1 MITKKLTNTKGLLK
15 MKTNNY
21 YDTLSKVQKQKW
33 AEKQGNLCYYEWFD
47 TFYEEYT
54 LEETGAILLSLMFYD
69 RTGGTQ
75 PLPKDLETIIDRDR
89 ATRTLFT
96 TYMEKTAAATR
107 EWINRHKL
115 KDTEESDKENT
126 KQPPDMV
133 LKTVSIV
140 KKTYSLYPDNDTFT
154 VIYTPKNQ
162 RNIPSNEDLQR
173 VFEETET
180 DIAIIDEL
188 VYRGNND
195 DWEKPYQEY
204 VNEILLDIKGE

>member
-1 MITKKLTNTKGLLK
+1 

-47 TFYEEYT
+47 TLYEEYT
-54 LEETGAILLSLMFYD
+54 LEETGAIFLSLIFYD

-115 KDTEESDKENT
+115 KDTEDIDKENT
-126 KQPPDMV
+126 PQPPDAI
-133 LKTVSIV
+133 LETVSTL
-140 KKTYSLYPDNDTFT
+140 KKTYTLYPDNDTFT
-154 VIYTPKNQ
+154 IIYTPKNQ
-162 RNIPSNEDLQR
+162 RNIPTNEDLQR

-180 DIAIIDEL
+180 DITLIEEL
-188 VYRGNND
+188 IYRGNAD
-195 DWEKPYQEY
+195 KWYRPYREY
-204 VNEILLDIKGE
+204 VDEILMDIQGE